1 MDWAAFVALAA
12 GFIGGILGYLLT
24 RGIVEDIG
32 VPLDERGNE
41 IAKLAAARTL
51 ELVLLTDAVLL
62 YYSAIVAKDD
72 LCTGVLFALF
82 AMILFGNLA
91 FRAYYSRKM

>member
-24 RGIVEDIG
+24 REIVKNIG
-32 VPLDERGNE
+32 VPPDERGNE

-51 ELVLLTDAVLL
+51 ELVLLTDVVLL
-62 YYSAIVAKDD
+62 YYSLIVAKDD
-72 LCTGVLFALF
+72 LCTGVLSALF
-82 AMILFGNLA
+82 AMIFFGNLA